1 MSGGLDWGWFVA
13 TVVAGALLSLWTHHC
28 VGPWLVPQA
37 RERGSI
43 PAEGQKGQNRRR
55 PRGRVSGCTA
65 NHKSC
70 HVWCW
75 AFKPESLVLILQEKL
90 NLAICVHLCEH
101 MWATSCSGRHAL
113 ACKSSSMCRWKYCK
127 ETDWAKFILTQEE
140 NGFQAAERGWVTHT
154 HGGAGWAGKSASQ
167 VDAWTGG
174 AQDRPPRV
182 LRIFTSRGGFTA
194 FDHGVLERREKNAPE
209 WKQIQMLWRF
219 TS

>member
-13 TVVAGALLSLWTHHC
+13 TVVAGALLSLWTHHW

-90 NLAICVHLCEH
+90 NLSICVHLCEH

-154 HGGAGWAGKSASQ
+154 HGGAGCRRFWFEPNSC
-167 VDAWTGG
+167 
-174 AQDRPPRV
+174 
-182 LRIFTSRGGFTA
+182 IFNSKESMTFY
-194 FDHGVLERREKNAPE
+194 EKLKKLQY
-209 WKQIQMLWRF
+209 WIHTILLWRLLVY
-219 TS
+219 